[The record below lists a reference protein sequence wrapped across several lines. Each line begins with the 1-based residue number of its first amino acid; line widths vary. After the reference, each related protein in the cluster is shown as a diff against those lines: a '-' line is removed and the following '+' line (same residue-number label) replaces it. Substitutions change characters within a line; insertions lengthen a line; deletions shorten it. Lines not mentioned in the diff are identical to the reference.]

1 MAKLSLAS
9 NSWDQYLQR
18 SHWAGL
24 LSSGYMRNF
33 TFWSYEEKLW
43 PLITEGIKLKPI
55 WALRAVTVGV
65 TRRTNPSSQ
74 LPSPLPTQAV
84 QDITLKSMLAFLPW
98 WESSRK
104 AQRAQA
110 VQVRH
115 TWQEKICCQSF
126 TSFIPSFVW
135 VTHSWHPE
143 TTQAAL
149 TSVTALLSLCD
160 CAHKTCKSFTSWGAH
175 PCPWLTS
182 LPKWQVSFWTQK
194 HQWYPPALP
203 KKPPKNCFT
212 VASLFSF

>member
-110 VQVRH
+110 AQVRH
-115 TWQEKICCQSF
+115 TWLTAGRARKDLLPVIHKFRSFLCLGHPLLAFGNNPGCTCHGDSSLVTLWLCTHDLQELHILRS
-126 TSFIPSFVW
+126 S
-135 VTHSWHPE
+135 
-143 TTQAAL
+143 
-149 TSVTALLSLCD
+149 
-160 CAHKTCKSFTSWGAH
+160 
-175 PCPWLTS
+175 S
-182 LPKWQVSFWTQK
+182 LPMINI
-194 HQWYPPALP
+194 PA
-203 KKPPKNCFT
+203 
-212 VASLFSF
+212 